1 MPKAVANA
9 KLERAEMQK
18 IIDKEKGGFKLA
30 PYDWFYYAE
39 KVRLAKYDLDESAV
53 RPYLEL
59 EHVKAGLFETMG
71 KLFGIT
77 FIKRADLP
85 GYAEGVTAYEIHNL
99 DGSLVGVA
107 YFDYYAR
114 ANKRGGAWMN
124 SWRDQQRLIGDVH
137 AMTINVCSFAKATP
151 NQPSLLSFDDTQTL
165 FHEFGHALH
174 GLLSNVKYPSVS
186 GTNVPRDYVEFP
198 SQVMENWV
206 LQPQVL
212 KSFAKHYQTG
222 ETIPDAL
229 IQKISNASK
238 FNQGFASTEYL
249 AASILDMDWH
259 TLSADMPEQNA
270 QEFEKTS
277 LKRMG
282 LIDEIN
288 PRYRTTYFNH
298 IFPGGYSA
306 GYYSY
311 IWSEVMDADTF
322 SAFSEKADIF
332 DPVLSKSLRDNIFS
346 VGNSRDPLESFKAFR
361 GREPKIDA
369 LLERRGLK

>member
-1 MPKAVANA
+1 
-9 KLERAEMQK
+9 
-18 IIDKEKGGFKLA
+18 
-30 PYDWFYYAE
+30 
-39 KVRLAKYDLDESAV
+39 
-53 RPYLEL
+53 
-59 EHVKAGLFETMG
+59 
-71 KLFGIT
+71 
-77 FIKRADLP
+77 
-85 GYAEGVTAYEIHNL
+85 
-99 DGSLVGVA
+99 
-107 YFDYYAR
+107 
-114 ANKRGGAWMN
+114 
-124 SWRDQQRLIGDVH
+124 
-137 AMTINVCSFAKATP
+137 
-151 NQPSLLSFDDTQTL
+151 
-165 FHEFGHALH
+165 
-174 GLLSNVKYPSVS
+174 VKYPSVS

-229 IQKISNASK
+229 IQKISNAAK

-270 QEFEKTS
+270 QAFEKAS